1 MFDQYND
8 PQPIEPFPNNT
19 MFRISYDSSVNRLR
33 IISNSFDDL
42 EAIKAAFSA
51 PNPASFF
58 VAQYGYNVADTVYM
72 INKFGYFQAGL
83 FFDIVA
89 HIKKI
94 YGSLSCIALSKNCL
108 AFISDTLTPLKDF
121 FKSEDGANFTLLN
134 ISDDTKR
141 NSELIKLG
149 KPEFKF
155 RGYQENALMAL
166 FKKTYGRG
174 IIEIPTSG
182 GKSFIISNFIYNIHA
197 QINKGYRFLILV
209 PNKQLVSQF
218 FGDLKDYGLDNKL
231 DITQFTA
238 GLQKKNAFNPK
249 AQVIIANRQY
259 IHTNKDKL
267 PKIDV
272 LIVDEVHQ
280 ASATSSASFI
290 ENLNCNIKIGCSGTL
305 PRNNLDRWKLIGAFS
320 KIAYTEAITD
330 LQTQGFISKLKI
342 SLIKVTDTVVEND
355 RMLLFHKNSLVK
367 YNQNS
372 EICDIKF
379 DDAYNAEL
387 EYIGKH
393 YKELYSPILETLSN
407 LDGNTLILFDRIDF
421 GKNMYS
427 LALDKIQQ
435 KNNYYI
441 DGEVDVKLREEI
453 RANVEIITNGNIFA
467 QTATFSTGIN
477 IKNLTNIVFFFSGKS
492 FSRII
497 QSIGRTLRLH
507 KDKDFARVFDI
518 SFNFKYSTKHLQERL
533 QIYSESYHLKP
544 DKIINLK
551 I

>member
-58 VAQYGYNVADTVYM
+58 VAQYGYNIADTVYM